1 MTHTDTEVQVQVQAT
16 QLRVLLR
23 VSISGRVCSKRANA
37 PLAIISHS
45 VGYLAGV
52 ASRQWQYH
60 GLQRTLLLY
69 AYYYPFIQTQLEAVT
84 SSNIYIFPSHYSGP
98 LLADVQFEQTPCRNR
113 TYPRIGQSPSALS
126 LRLIQGLDRDAT
138 DCNRTTERESTRAA
152 YQHATHST

>member
-1 MTHTDTEVQVQVQAT
+1 MGPRPTHVCLVRET
-16 QLRVLLR
+16 RLLPPKA
-23 VSISGRVCSKRANA
+23 GR
-37 PLAIISHS
+37 LASRSAKPTLDGSSLISHS

-52 ASRQWQYH
+52 ASRQWLYH

-126 LRLIQGLDRDAT
+126 LRLIQGLDRDTT

-152 YQHATHST
+152 YQHATHSI